1 MKKNSIIVLVVL
13 LIVGSMHA
21 QSGGAT
27 GQGLT
32 NALNAGANDVKG
44 VYKGLV
50 NILNIIA
57 GLVAIFGIFRV
68 YSKYQNGDQDTN
80 KAIAQFGGAFIFL
93 IAAGFVVKT
102 FFGLS

>member
-1 MKKNSIIVLVVL
+1 MKKNSIIVLGILLMGGTVL
-13 LIVGSMHA
+13 A
-21 QSGGAT
+21 QSGGAN
-27 GQGLT
+27 GAGLT

-44 VYKGLV
+44 VYSGLV

-57 GLVAIFGIFRV
+57 GLVAMFGIFRV

-80 KAIAQFGGAFIFL
+80 KSIAQFGGAFIFL

-102 FFGLS
+102 FFGLA

>member
-1 MKKNSIIVLVVL
+1 MKKNAIIVLGIL
-13 LIVGSMHA
+13 LIGGTMFA
-21 QSGGAT
+21 QSGGAN

-44 VYKGLV
+44 VYAGLV
-50 NILNIIA
+50 GILNIIA

-102 FFGLS
+102 FFGLA

>member
-1 MKKNSIIVLVVL
+1 MKKNAIIVLGIL
-13 LIVGSMHA
+13 LIGVGTYA
-21 QSGGAT
+21 QGSGDD
-27 GQGLT
+27 LT
-32 NALNAGANDVKG
+32 NALNEGADDVKG
-44 VYKGLV
+44 VYQGLV
-50 NILNIIA
+50 KILNIIA

-102 FFGLS
+102 FFGLA

>member
-1 MKKNSIIVLVVL
+1 MKKIVIGGL
-13 LIVGSMHA
+13 LLCSGLMFAQAGS
-21 QSGGAT
+21 GA
-27 GQGLT
+27 GLT

-44 VYKGLV
+44 VYAGLTML
-50 NILNIIA
+50 LNIIA

-93 IAAGFVVKT
+93 IAAGFIVKT
-102 FFGLS
+102 FFGLA

>member
-1 MKKNSIIVLVVL
+1 MNIMKKIVIGGLLLSSGLVFAQA
-13 LIVGSMHA
+13 GS
-21 QSGGAT
+21 GA
-27 GQGLT
+27 GLT

-44 VYKGLV
+44 VYSGLTML
-50 NILNIIA
+50 LNIIA

-93 IAAGFVVKT
+93 IAAGFIVKT
-102 FFGLS
+102 FFGLA

>member
-1 MKKNSIIVLVVL
+1 MKKILISSLLFFGGIIYGQA
-13 LIVGSMHA
+13 GS
-21 QSGGAT
+21 GA
-27 GQGLT
+27 GLT

-44 VYKGLV
+44 VYTGLV
-50 NILNIIA
+50 MLLNIIA
-57 GLVAIFGIFRV
+57 GLVAIFGILRV

-102 FFGLS
+102 FFGLA